1 MDDGGSISMTIG
13 GGAVGLVLGFIVQL
27 IRSRVTRAKEDD
39 DMVDAGACKDFRSLN
54 ERDHR
59 DLFHRMAVAERDL
72 AAFRATQDAMRETM
86 SRMDAKLDRLLERN
100 GLLPGSTHSA
110 G

>member
-13 GGAVGLVLGFIVQL
+13 GGAVGLVLGFLVQL
-27 IRSRVTRAKEDD
+27 IRSRVTRAKDGD
-39 DMVDAGACKDFRSLN
+39 DMVDAETCKDFRIVN

-86 SRMDAKLDRLLERN
+86 ARMDAKLDRLLERN
-100 GLLPGSTHSA
+100 GIHPGNAHSA